1 MTTHNLPAA
10 ATSPGNER
18 RDASRPRVV
27 IIGAGFGGVQLARGL
42 ADAAVDVVLVDQH
55 NYHCFQPL
63 LYQVATAVLSPADIA
78 WPIRHILAR
87 QSNLTMLMAR
97 AEGVDRAARIVQ
109 TSEGPI
115 PYDILVLATGATY
128 AYFGH
133 DEWADAAPGLKDI
146 EDATRLR
153 RRILLAFER
162 AETTRNDAERR
173 RLLTFAVIGGGPTG
187 VEMAG
192 AIAEVARHALAPDFR
207 NVDPRTARILLIE
220 AGPRLLPALP
230 GDLSAYAARRLEKMG
245 VEVLTGRAVVSITE
259 HQVTLADGTVIDTA
273 TTVWA
278 AGVKASAAGRWLG
291 AETDRAGRCLV
302 TDHLTLPGAPDIF
315 VIGDT
320 ASVKDA
326 DGKPVPGI
334 APAAKQMGD
343 YVARVIRA
351 RLDGEADMK
360 PFRYR
365 HQGDL
370 ATIGRNAAVVKLG
383 RVELTGFLG
392 WMFWGV
398 VHVYFLIGTRNRL
411 AVGATWLWNYVT
423 NQRTARLITAEP
435 GPSAHEP
442 RQPPPPA
449 TEPDLRRA

>member
-1 MTTHNLPAA
+1 MSTQSDHPITPVAEPAA
-10 ATSPGNER
+10 
-18 RDASRPRVV
+18 RPRIV

-42 ADAAVDVVLVDQH
+42 ASAPADITLIDQH

-78 WPIRHILAR
+78 WPIRHILAG
-87 QSNLTMLMAR
+87 QPNLTMLMAR
-97 AEGVDRAARIVQ
+97 AEGVDRAARVVS

-133 DEWADAAPGLKDI
+133 DDWAEAAPGLKNI

-162 AETTRNDAERR
+162 AETTRDEAERR

-230 GDLSAYAARRLEKMG
+230 ENLATYAAHRLESMG
-245 VEVLTGRAVVSITE
+245 VEVMTGTPVTSIDA
-259 HQVTLADGTVIDTA
+259 HQVALGDGTTIETA

-278 AGVKASAAGRWLG
+278 AGVKASAAGQWLG

-302 TDHLTLPGAPDIF
+302 TPQLTLPDDPAIF

-320 ASVKDA
+320 AAVKDA
-326 DGKPVPGI
+326 AGKPVPGI
-334 APAAKQMGD
+334 APAAKQMGA

-351 RLDGEADMK
+351 RLAGKAEIG
-360 PFRYR
+360 PFRYS

-370 ATIGRNAAVVKLG
+370 ATIGRNSAVVKLG
-383 RVELTGFLG
+383 RFELTGFLG
-392 WMFWGV
+392 WVFWGI

-411 AVGATWLWNYVT
+411 AVGTTWLWNYVT
-423 NQRTARLITAEP
+423 NQRAARLITGDTTAGE
-435 GPSAHEP
+435 H
-442 RQPPPPA
+442 RPA
-449 TEPDLRRA
+449 APASPTS

>member
-1 MTTHNLPAA
+1 MTAHMQ
-10 ATSPGNER
+10 
-18 RDASRPRVV
+18 SRPETVSASAPRPRIV
-27 IIGAGFGGVQLARGL
+27 IVGAGFGGVQLARGL
-42 ADAAVDVVLVDQH
+42 DGAPADVVLIDQH

-97 AEGVDRAARIVQ
+97 AEGVDRTARVVN

-115 PYDILVLATGATY
+115 PYDTLVLATGATY

-162 AETTRNDAERR
+162 AETTRDEAERR

-230 GDLSAYAARRLEKMG
+230 DDLSAYAARRLEAMG
-245 VEVLTGRAVVSITE
+245 VEVLIGRPVVSITE
-259 HQVTLADGTVIDTA
+259 HQVALADGTIIDTA

-278 AGVKASAAGRWLG
+278 AGVQASAAGRWLD
-291 AETDRAGRCLV
+291 AQTDRAGRCIV
-302 TDHLTLPGAPDIF
+302 TAQLTLPDDPEIF

-320 ASVKDA
+320 ASVKDM

-343 YVARVIRA
+343 YVAKVIRG
-351 RLDGEADMK
+351 RLDGK
-360 PFRYR
+360 PTAESFRYR

-383 RVELTGFLG
+383 HFELTGFLG
-392 WMFWGV
+392 WMFWGL

-411 AVGATWLWNYVT
+411 AVGSTWLWNYVT
-423 NQRTARLITAEP
+423 NQRAARLITAEP
-435 GPSAHEP
+435 ATSGPEP
-442 RQPPPPA
+442 QNGARPVGER
-449 TEPDLRRA
+449 TLRRA